1 MRLATNKIC
10 GNWLAY
16 PFAHV
21 DGVGRVADPDEREG
35 DVGSGR
41 DSQKRMSLSGL
52 LESLY
57 SIPSVVNN
65 YGAGWPAGTTTMP
78 PFSLLSPGCILRAMP
93 SMSKL

>member
-1 MRLATNKIC
+1 MRLATRFAAT
-10 GNWLAY
+10 GLPT

-21 DGVGRVADPDEREG
+21 DGVGRVADPGEREG
-35 DVGSGR
+35 NIGSGR

-65 YGAGWPAGTTTMP
+65 YGAGWLAGTTTMP
-78 PFSLLSPGCILRAMP
+78 PFSL
-93 SMSKL
+93 